1 MIFFKLLADFKELLK
16 QGSALKNSGFLI
28 NVEATSVAL
37 YGLFNALV
45 IALNDL
51 GFNVHI
57 GATDLHT
64 MANGWAIT
72 ASFGYSIYRVVT
84 NTHAGFKR
92 LQPENDIKN
101 F

>member
-51 GFNVHI
+51 GFN
-57 GATDLHT
+57 LHT

-72 ASFGYSIYRVVT
+72 ASFGYSIYRLVT